1 MSISTFSG
9 AHPFR
14 PQCLVDA
21 YAAQMLDECDGDPV
35 HAREIALEEV
45 PALLTLIDVGRC
57 PRCAGT
63 YMKGEVPGGSQV
75 TTCRCVPV
83 CGVCGEMETF
93 ERLGSV
99 GVGSQDNILAGLP
112 GHIGNWPLDRAD
124 QAKRLA
130 QIYVLCDPGT
140 VEIDIAD
147 LKLSDTGGR
156 ASHGHDDTQDR
167 EERLGR

>member
-21 YAAQMLDECDGDPV
+21 YAAQMLDEWDGDPV
-35 HAREIALEEV
+35 QALKIALEEV
-45 PALLTLIDVGRC
+45 PALLALIDVGRC

-63 YMKGEVPGGSQV
+63 YMKGEIPSGSRV
-75 TTCRCVPV
+75 TACRCVPV
-83 CGVCGEMETF
+83 CRVCGEMETF
-93 ERLGSV
+93 ERLGFV
-99 GVGSQDNILAGLP
+99 GKGSQANILAGLP

-124 QAKRLA
+124 QVTRLA
-130 QIYVLCDPGT
+130 QIYALCDPGT
-140 VEIDIAD
+140 VEIDITD
-147 LKLSDTGGR
+147 LKHPDTGGR
-156 ASHGHDDTQDR
+156 ASHGYDDTQDR